1 MKHTCIK
8 TAWFPSVYGWTMFL
22 CLCRSTTFFYLFIS
36 MYILTTINSA
46 TVNAEVWVY
55 LQYSDFISFSYIPNS
70 GVAGSNGS
78 SIFNFLINLH
88 TIFQNCWTNLH
99 PHPEGIW
106 FLFSPYSLQC
116 SLYLVFFF
124 FLIIVTLTG
133 MKLYHIMVS
142 GIHPGVWSQVGLR
155 KH

>member
-1 MKHTCIK
+1 MLLK

-36 MYILTTINSA
+36 IYILTTINSA
-46 TVNAEVWVY
+46 TVNGEVWVY
-55 LQYSDFISFSYIPNS
+55 LQYSDFISFSYIPNGGIS
-70 GVAGSNGS
+70 GSNGS

-124 FLIIVTLTG
+124 FFYNSYCNRYEIISHHSLSQT
-133 MKLYHIMVS
+133 S
-142 GIHPGVWSQVGLR
+142 WSV
-155 KH
+155 KSSWP